1 MSLADYCHEWVEP
14 PEPDNLDELREA
26 RALRSASRQ
35 VCPTCHEM
43 GGHRY
48 GCPACPEDDDTPEA
62 A

>member
-1 MSLADYCHEWVEP
+1 MSLADYYLDW
-14 PEPDNLDELREA
+14 PDEDRADELREA
-26 RALRSASRQ
+26 RALRSAARQ
-35 VCPTCHEM
+35 VCPTCHEI